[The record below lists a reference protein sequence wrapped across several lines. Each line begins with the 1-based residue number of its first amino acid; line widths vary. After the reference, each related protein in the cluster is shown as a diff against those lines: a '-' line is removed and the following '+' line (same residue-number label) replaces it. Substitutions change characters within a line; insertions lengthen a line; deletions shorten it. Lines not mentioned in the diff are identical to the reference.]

1 MLLHLVSRTLGAG
14 DTFAYLP
21 SRDVTSKCSW
31 EKTSQR
37 SVTSPNTATSA
48 VTCPSSVVFPVTRR
62 EGTQDEEDEDGAQD
76 GEATPAASGH
86 VTGWP
91 RRAGWR
97 MAAFRADWMLWPTR
111 TWRQLPPPVLRS
123 PSGPPS
129 LPPLCFPVLRVLFG
143 AHGPPLTKPGRSHG
157 NERRAGGEAMRHG
170 ARSPLAWAGCGLQH
184 RGQDRWVVASVG
196 RALSVLICSLGRWAC
211 RRVISQNHVC

>member
-1 MLLHLVSRTLGAG
+1 MFLGKNK
-14 DTFAYLP
+14 P
-21 SRDVTSKCSW
+21 KKRDVTERCNFRSNLSF
-31 EKTSQR
+31 QR
-37 SVTSPNTATSA
+37 GVSRHTQGRD
-48 VTCPSSVVFPVTRR
+48 TRR
-62 EGTQDEEDEDGAQD
+62 RGGRGQRRRTGRP
-76 GEATPAASGH
+76 PAASGH

-111 TWRQLPPPVLRS
+111 TRRQLPPPVLRS

-157 NERRAGGEAMRHG
+157 NERRAGGEAVRHG

-184 RGQDRWVVASVG
+184 RGPDRWVVASVG
-196 RALSVLICSLGRWAC
+196 RALSVLICCLGRWAC